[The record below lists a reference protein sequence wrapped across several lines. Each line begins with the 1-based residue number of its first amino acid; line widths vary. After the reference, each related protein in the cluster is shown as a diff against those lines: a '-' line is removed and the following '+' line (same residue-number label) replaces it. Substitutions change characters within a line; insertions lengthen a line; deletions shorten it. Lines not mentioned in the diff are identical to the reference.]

1 MTDTNAAPQA
11 STRERI
17 IEATLRLIADRG
29 FAGVTMKAVAET
41 AGIARQ
47 TLYNHFPDVDSIVA
61 EAIEAHQIE
70 SLEALRSVL
79 ATIESPV
86 ARLEHLVRQSAAASV
101 HHHPV
106 AGIQHGLSTEMQPT
120 AAALHHHR
128 VAGIQQGLSAEMQA
142 TLLRHDTELL
152 SIIESTLQAGID
164 DGDFRPNLDVSRDAE
179 LMRRMLDGVAEL
191 VSTDPSAIQQT
202 VAAATRT
209 LLASVASPGR
219 DSDTKGTRE

>member
-1 MTDTNAAPQA
+1 MSNTEQQP

-29 FAGVTMKAVAET
+29 FAGVTMKAVAEN
-41 AGIARQ
+41 AGIVRQ
-47 TLYNHFPDVDSIVA
+47 TLYNHFPDIDSIVG
-61 EAIEAHQIE
+61 ETIEAHQIE
-70 SLEALRSVL
+70 SLDALRSVL

-86 ARLEHLVRQSAAASV
+86 ARLEHLVRQSAAAAA

-120 AAALHHHR
+120 AAADHHHP
-128 VAGIQQGLSAEMQA
+128 VAGIQHGLSTEMRA

-152 SIIESTLQAGID
+152 SIIEDTLQAGID
-164 DGDFRPNLDVSRDAE
+164 DGDFRPDLDVSRDAQ
-179 LMRRMLDGVAEL
+179 LMKRMLDAAAEL
-191 VSTDPSAIQQT
+191 VSADPSAIHAT

-209 LLASVASPGR
+209 LLASVAAPGR
-219 DSDTKGTRE
+219 DSDTKGTRR

>member
-1 MTDTNAAPQA
+1 MTDTNTAPQA

-29 FAGVTMKAVAET
+29 FAGVTMRAVAET

-47 TLYNHFPDVDSIVA
+47 TLYNHFPDIDSIVA
-61 EAIEAHQIE
+61 ETIEAHRIE
-70 SLEALRSVL
+70 SLDALRSVL

-86 ARLEHLVRQSAAASV
+86 ARLEHLVRQSAAAAV

-106 AGIQHGLSTEMQPT
+106 AGFQHGLAT
-120 AAALHHHR
+120 
-128 VAGIQQGLSAEMQA
+128 EMQA

-152 SIIESTLQAGID
+152 SIIEETLRAGIVT
-164 DGDFRPNLDVSRDAE
+164 GDFRPDLDVSRDAQ
-179 LMRRMLDGVAEL
+179 LVKRMLDAVAEL
-191 VSTDPSAIQQT
+191 VSADPSAIHAT

-209 LLASVASPGR
+209 LLASVAAPGR
-219 DSDTKGTRE
+219 DSDSKGTRK

>member
-1 MTDTNAAPQA
+1 MTDTNVAAQA

-17 IEATLRLIADRG
+17 IEAALRLMAERG

-70 SLEALRSVL
+70 SLDALRSVL

-86 ARLEHLVRQSAAASV
+86 ARLEHLVRQSAAAAV

-106 AGIQHGLSTEMQPT
+106 VGIQHGLSAKM
-120 AAALHHHR
+120 R
-128 VAGIQQGLSAEMQA
+128 A
-142 TLLRHDTELL
+142 TLLRHDAELL
-152 SIIESTLQAGID
+152 SIIEDTLQEGIVT
-164 DGDFRPNLDVSRDAE
+164 GDFRADLDVNRDAH
-179 LMRRMLDGVAEL
+179 LVKRMLDTTAEL
-191 VSTDPSAIQQT
+191 ASTDPEALHAT

-209 LLASVASPGR
+209 VLASVAAGADRS
-219 DSDTKGTRE
+219 